1 MWLSECYILLFFVV
15 VFSVLGLVVTILVIL
30 IIYGAPSCRSLEYK
44 EQRYKDMF
52 ISSLSLSLSLSLT
65 HTHTH
70 THTHTNTTNTCITG
84 VGLAEWEERKP
95 QISTAQEKRWVF
107 SSDLNEESEDKHW
120 QREEGSSRSQ
130 VQCIGRISP
139 HGSSCPPEQHGKA
152 EYPRLSKE
160 SKKENRNE
168 ATQVWR
174 SCTRECGSSWVILY
188 WIWLLTGSQW
198 RS

>member
-30 IIYGAPSCRSLEYK
+30 IIYGAPSCWSLEYL
-44 EQRYKDMF
+44 QRYKDML
-52 ISSLSLSLSLSLT
+52 ISSLSLSLS

-70 THTHTNTTNTCITG
+70 THTHKHYKYMHYWCWVGRMRRKKTTDQYSTREKVGFQFWLKRVKTNTDS
-84 VGLAEWEERKP
+84 ERKGVP
-95 QISTAQEKRWVF
+95 DHRSNV
-107 SSDLNEESEDKHW
+107 L
-120 QREEGSSRSQ
+120 EGSLPM
-130 VQCIGRISP
+130 G
-139 HGSSCPPEQHGKA
+139 PPEQHGIA

-188 WIWLLTGSQW
+188 WIWLLT
-198 RS
+198 